1 MHDIIT
7 LRVFRRQR
15 KSQKRT
21 DIVQISSIR
30 TPIVRQGDSLSAVI
44 CSALSEDQ
52 RGLSQSLNGKVLAVT
67 SKIVSV
73 CENQI
78 VRRQDVT
85 KTELIRRE
93 ADRDLGEIG
102 YGSRLTVK
110 ENLFLASAG
119 IDESNSEADDFICLP
134 ENPTASAH
142 RLWDSVTEHFQLDSF
157 GIIITDSRTSPL
169 RLGTTGV
176 SLSHWG
182 FNGLKDR
189 IGQPDLFGRTLQL
202 TKVNLVD
209 AMAAAAVLIMG
220 EGDEQTPMALISS
233 LPKGFV
239 TFHDSTDL
247 EELRVKMV
255 DGEFPSD
262 LYWPFLA
269 PGFRR

>member
-1 MHDIIT
+1 
-7 LRVFRRQR
+7 
-15 KSQKRT
+15 
-21 DIVQISSIR
+21 VQISSIR
-30 TPIVRQGDSLSAVI
+30 TPIVKQGESLSAII
-44 CSALSEDQ
+44 CSALRADQ
-52 RGLSQSLNGKVLAVT
+52 RGLSQSLNGKILAVT

-78 VRRQDVT
+78 VHREDAT
-85 KTELIRRE
+85 KTELILRQ

-110 ENLFLASAG
+110 ENLLLASAG
-119 IDESNSEADDFICLP
+119 IDESNSETDDFICLP
-134 ENPTASAH
+134 ANPISSAQ
-142 RLWDSVTEHFQLDSF
+142 RLWKSAIEHFHLDSF

-189 IGQPDLFGRTLQL
+189 VGQPDLFGRTLQL
-202 TKVNLVD
+202 TKVNIVD
-209 AMAAAAVLIMG
+209 AMAAAAVLMMG
-220 EGDEQTPMALISS
+220 EGDEQTPIALISA
-233 LPKGFV
+233 LPEGLV
-239 TFHDSTDL
+239 TFHDSTDVDA
-247 EELRVKMV
+247 LRVKMEN
-255 DGEFPSD
+255 GEFPSD

>member
-1 MHDIIT
+1 VH
-7 LRVFRRQR
+7 
-15 KSQKRT
+15 
-21 DIVQISSIR
+21 ISSIR
-30 TPIVRQGDSLSAVI
+30 APIVRQGDSLSAVI
-44 CSALSEDQ
+44 CSALEEDT
-52 RGLSQSLNGKVLAVT
+52 RALSQSLDGKILAVT

-78 VRRQDVT
+78 VPRQSIT
-85 KTELIRRE
+85 KAELIHRQ
-93 ADRDLGEIG
+93 ADLDLGEIG

-119 IDESNSEADDFICLP
+119 IDESNSETDDYICLP
-134 ENPTASAH
+134 KNPKASAEQ
-142 RLWDSVTEHFQLDSF
+142 LWKSVTEHFQLDSF

-176 SLSHWG
+176 SLAHWG

-189 IGQPDLFGRTLQL
+189 VGQPDLFGRTLQL
-202 TKVNLVD
+202 TKVNVVD
-209 AMAAAAVLIMG
+209 AMAAATVLMMG
-220 EGDEQTPMALISS
+220 EGDEQTPIALISA
-233 LPKGFV
+233 LHEGFV

-247 EELRVKMV
+247 DELRVKME